1 MSTSNTIDQE
11 VLLFI
16 IKNLVNHP
24 EEVVL
29 ERKVDEMGVLLT
41 LSVNAEDMGIVIG
54 RNGSMAK
61 ALRTIIKAVGKKHR
75 MMVSLNIIEPA
86 GSNRPAR
93 VYRDEDRMPGRGRG
107 ENSQNNTQYSE
118 GHPQN
123 DVVRN
128 ILNNSVDPTTEPT
141 PLSVSDDLAEFAI
154 N

>member
-1 MSTSNTIDQE
+1 MNLSDTIDQE
-11 VLLFI
+11 VLLYI
-16 IKNLVNHP
+16 IKNLVNYP
-24 EEVVL
+24 DEVVL

-93 VYRDEDRMPGRGRG
+93 VYRDEDRMPRGPRDG
-107 ENSQNNTQYSE
+107 DQNHDNRDNNRIHENRRPNNEESDMA
-118 GHPQN
+118 P
-123 DVVRN
+123 V
-128 ILNNSVDPTTEPT
+128 SDPTPM
-141 PLSVSDDLAEFAI
+141 SVSDDLAEFAI

>member
-1 MSTSNTIDQE
+1 MNLSNTIDQE
-11 VLLFI
+11 VLLYI
-16 IKNLVNHP
+16 IKNLVNYP
-24 EEVVL
+24 DEVVL

-93 VYRDEDRMPGRGRG
+93 VYRDEDRMPNRDRG
-107 ENSQNNTQYSE
+107 ERISNQNTQQHSDSS
-118 GHPQN
+118 N
-123 DVVRN
+123 DYIAPV
-128 ILNNSVDPTTEPT
+128 SDPTPM
-141 PLSVSDDLAEFAI
+141 SVSDDLAEFAI

>member
-16 IKNLVNHP
+16 IKNLVNYP
-24 EEVVL
+24 DEVVL

-93 VYRDEDRMPGRGRG
+93 VYRDEDRMPGRSRE
-107 ENSQNNTQYSE
+107 ENSQNSQYSE

-123 DVVRN
+123 DEPRN
-128 ILNNSVDPTTEPT
+128 DTRTSVDPITEPK

>member
-16 IKNLVNHP
+16 IKNLVNYP
-24 EEVVL
+24 DEVVL

-86 GSNRPAR
+86 DSNRPAR
-93 VYRDEDRMPGRGRG
+93 VYRDEDRMPSRGRE
-107 ENSQNNTQYSE
+107 ENSQYSE

-123 DVVRN
+123 DEPRN
-128 ILNNSVDPTTEPT
+128 DTRTSVDPITEPK
-141 PLSVSDDLAEFAI
+141 PLPVSDDLAEFAI

>member
-1 MSTSNTIDQE
+1 MNLSNTIDQE
-11 VLLFI
+11 VLLYI
-16 IKNLVNHP
+16 IKNLVNYP
-24 EEVVL
+24 DEVVL

-86 GSNRPAR
+86 GSNRPER
-93 VYRDEDRMPGRGRG
+93 VYRDEDRMPNRDRGNRG
-107 ENSQNNTQYSE
+107 NNQNTQHSNSS
-118 GHPQN
+118 N
-123 DVVRN
+123 DDMAPV
-128 ILNNSVDPTTEPT
+128 SDPTPM
-141 PLSVSDDLAEFAI
+141 SVSDDLAEFAI